1 MKIIL
6 ASGSQTRQTMLR
18 NAGLEFSVIVPDV
31 DEAALKAASS
41 ANTAELALELAD
53 AKAAEIAQLC
63 PWATV
68 IGADQILVC
77 DKRRFDKPK
86 NLAEAAA
93 HLQFLAGKTHGL
105 VTAVT
110 VHHGTQK
117 LWHHIATP
125 NLTMRSLSHADIDH
139 YLAITGTRICSAVG
153 AYQLE
158 GPGVNLFSEISGDFF
173 TILGLPLLPLLGFLR
188 AHGAPAL

>member
-1 MKIIL
+1 MKLIL

-31 DEAALKAASS
+31 DEAAIKVASN
-41 ANTAELALELAD
+41 ANTAELALELAN
-53 AKAAEIAQLC
+53 AKAAEIAALC

-77 DKRRFDKPK
+77 EKRRFDKPK
-86 NLAEAAA
+86 NLTEAAE
-93 HLQFLAGKTHGL
+93 HLRFMSGKTHGL
-105 VTAVT
+105 VTAVA
-110 VHHGTQK
+110 VHHGTK
-117 LWHHIATP
+117 HLWHHVATP
-125 NLTMRSLSHADIDH
+125 NLTMRNLKNDDIDA
-139 YLAITGTRICSAVG
+139 YLAASGNRICNMVG

-158 GPGVNLFSEISGDFF
+158 GPGVNLFSDISGDFF

-188 AHGAPAL
+188 EHAAPA